1 VASVCGRSAA
11 VAWCRGRDGVTYS
24 PSLSPV
30 LTSLLGSTRAGW
42 IAVIRMVDLNQMNL
56 DAKGLKTISM
66 GQEETVEDL
75 SRAVD

>member
-1 VASVCGRSAA
+1 
-11 VAWCRGRDGVTYS
+11 
-24 PSLSPV
+24 
-30 LTSLLGSTRAGW
+30 
-42 IAVIRMVDLNQMNL
+42 MVDLNQMNL